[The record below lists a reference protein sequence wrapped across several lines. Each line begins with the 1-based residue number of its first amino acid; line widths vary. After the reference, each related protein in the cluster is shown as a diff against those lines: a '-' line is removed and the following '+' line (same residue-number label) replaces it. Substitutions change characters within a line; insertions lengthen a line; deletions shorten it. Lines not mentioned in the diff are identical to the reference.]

1 MKRKWNV
8 LCAGLLC
15 AFALAVGP
23 QGVYAASVPDN
34 LTETTET
41 TETSETQESVYTVTI
56 QFNKN
61 GGSGSMSGLTV
72 ASDQTNVMLPG
83 NKFKKTGYA
92 FAGWS
97 EKKNGNVIYENKA
110 DVTTLATEKN
120 NGKTITLY
128 AQWKLK
134 TPTIKKVTSTPS
146 EITVKFSKNTKVSG
160 YEIMYSD
167 NKNFTEKTKNGVKR
181 TFTVKVTDKNTTSTQ
196 LLRVVPNKK
205 YYVKVRSYKKTGGKT
220 IYSDWS
226 NVSTHKVKNGKT
238 LTNTLKKNSIK
249 SVGIEADITL
259 DGAGTGYHA
268 KLVMGN
274 STSAVSFGIQY
285 DQCAVAPYT
294 GRSVALIENI
304 YSNTPGGQTYIRP
317 GNMDLKRKKTYHL
330 MMIARGDGNYDVYV
344 DYKKVGSCY
353 NANVK
358 NPEWFRLEAAGRLNG
373 DKVNVSF
380 KNIKCGTMGWASG
393 IEGLGV
399 LGDGLKY
406 KNVKSNPGVK
416 STYDKKTNTIKFKGT
431 IRDMNGDWDV
441 DYERASGI
449 IQFI

>member
-1 MKRKWNV
+1 MTKRNNINGGMEMKTKWNV

-97 EKKNGNVIYENKA
+97 ENKNGNVIYENKA

-196 LLRVVPNKK
+196 LFRVVPNKK

-238 LTNTLKKNSIK
+238 DSADKVKAHKN
-249 SVGIEADITL
+249 
-259 DGAGTGYHA
+259 
-268 KLVMGN
+268 
-274 STSAVSFGIQY
+274 
-285 DQCAVAPYT
+285 
-294 GRSVALIENI
+294 
-304 YSNTPGGQTYIRP
+304 
-317 GNMDLKRKKTYHL
+317 
-330 MMIARGDGNYDVYV
+330 GNYHSPLG
-344 DYKKVGSCY
+344 K
-353 NANVK
+353 
-358 NPEWFRLEAAGRLNG
+358 
-373 DKVNVSF
+373 
-380 KNIKCGTMGWASG
+380 MG
-393 IEGLGV
+393 
-399 LGDGLKY
+399 
-406 KNVKSNPGVK
+406 
-416 STYDKKTNTIKFKGT
+416 
-431 IRDMNGDWDV
+431 
-441 DYERASGI
+441 
-449 IQFI
+449 

>member
-1 MKRKWNV
+1 MKRKWKV

-15 AFALAVGP
+15 AFTLAVGA
-23 QGVYAASVPDN
+23 QGVYAEN
-34 LTETTET
+34 LPEVTET
-41 TETSETQESVYTVTI
+41 TETSESQELIYKVTI
-56 QFNKN
+56 KFNKN

-72 ASDQTNVMLPG
+72 ASDQTDVTLPA
-83 NKFKKTGYA
+83 NTFKKTGYE

-97 EKKNGNVIYENKA
+97 VKKSGTVKYENEANVA
-110 DVTTLATEKN
+110 DLATEEN

-134 TPTIKKVTSTPS
+134 TPTIKKVTSRPS
-146 EITVKFSKNTKVSG
+146 EITVKYSKNSEVSG
-160 YEIMYSD
+160 YEIMYSTS
-167 NKNFTEKTKNGVKR
+167 KKFTENEKT
-181 TFTVKVTDKNTTSTQ
+181 TFKTTVTDKNTTSAD

-205 YYVKVRSYKKTGGKT
+205 YYVKVRSYKKKSGTT

-226 NVSTHKVKNGKT
+226 KVSTHKVKNGKT

-259 DGAGTGYHA
+259 DGSGTGYHG

-274 STSAVSFGIQY
+274 GVAAVSFGIQFDEY
-285 DQCAVAPYT
+285 ASAPYT

-304 YSNTPGGQTYIRP
+304 SSNSAGGQTYIRP

-344 DYKKVGSCY
+344 DYKKIGSCY

-358 NPEWFRLEAAGRLNG
+358 NPEWFRIEAAGRLNG
-373 DKVNVSF
+373 DKVNISF
-380 KNIKCGTMGWASG
+380 KNVKCGTMAWASK
-393 IEGLGV
+393 INGLGV

-406 KNVKSNPGVK
+406 NKIKSNPGVK
-416 STYDKKTNTIKFKGT
+416 STYDKKTNTIKFNGT
-431 IRDMNGDWDV
+431 IKGMNGDWDV

-449 IQFI
+449 IQF